1 MAHPPLYFLEVFFGN
16 VLLVILL
23 IGRPTFAR
31 CSCSGTLHF
40 HLYTVAQLFS
50 LDEFTIG
57 VWKDVS
63 HIQDPSL
70 VSLASSLP
78 RVVLN
83 AKARNTT
90 VRYAYGWNRWK
101 TWYKSQ
107 IVVTYIPAHQPMF
120 VALYL
125 RHLLNSAKTI
135 SPIDTAVYSIRWGHS
150 LAGLPSPTEH
160 PLVQS
165 TYEGCKRIL
174 ARPRASTRAGFSI
187 PQLETLSKRTWESF
201 SRI

>member
-1 MAHPPLYFLEVFFGN
+1 MCCWLFYS
-16 VLLVILL
+16 LVI
-23 IGRPTFAR
+23 RPLR
-31 CSCSGTLHF
+31 DDF

-57 VWKDVS
+57 VWKGVS

-70 VSLASSLP
+70 VLLASSLP

-90 VRYAYGWNRWK
+90 VRYAYGWNRWNRWK
-101 TWYKSQ
+101 TWCKSK
-107 IVVTYIPAHQPMF
+107 IGVTYIPAQPMF

-150 LAGLPSPTEH
+150 LPSLPSPTEH

-165 TYEGCKRIL
+165 TYEGCKQIL
-174 ARPRASTRAGFSI
+174 ARPRAPKDPFQPSHARKVDSETRA
-187 PQLETLSKRTWESF
+187 RY
-201 SRI
+201 RISGGSASSTYRPRGV